1 MTNIN
6 TLDIQDADL
15 KWKGRRYYPIS
26 QYFVERFG
34 TRVGKVSVS
43 IAETCPNRSETNDD
57 RVCVFCDEWGS
68 AAYPLEREK
77 SLSEQI
83 QHNIKHVRRR
93 LKTDKFL
100 VYFQSYTNTLDKV
113 ALLKDRFDIALAEEH
128 IAGIVIGT
136 RPDCLPQRL
145 LPLLDQVSKEHYA
158 MVELGAQS
166 LFDDQLEF
174 LRRGHTAECTREA
187 VAKLHEHT
195 DSDVCLHL
203 MFGLPN
209 ETDAHIIETAQ
220 QVNDFNV
227 SNVKLHNLHV
237 LKNTPLEELYRA
249 GKFVPVELEE
259 YAEKVSLF
267 LRHLS
272 PHIAVQRLAALSS
285 RWDELIAPQWT
296 RQKMPPLEFIENKLR
311 SREQYQGDLFP
322 SKQIQLQTSPEL

>member
-1 MTNIN
+1 MTKAQI
-6 TLDIQDADL
+6 TDISTNNNSVDEL
-15 KWKGRRYYPIS
+15 RWKGRRYYPIS
-26 QYFVERFG
+26 QYFIHRFG

-43 IAETCPNRSETNDD
+43 IAETCPNRSDGGDD
-57 RVCVFCDEWGS
+57 RVCIFCDEWGS

-77 SLSEQI
+77 SLTEQI

-113 ALLKDRFDIALAEEH
+113 ALLESRFETALAEQH

-145 LPLLDQVSKEHYA
+145 LPLLDKMSREHYA

-174 LRRGHTAECTREA
+174 LRRGHTAKCTVDA
-187 VAKLHEHT
+187 VNKLHEHT
-195 DSDVCLHL
+195 DADVCLHL
-203 MFGLPN
+203 MFGLPG
-209 ETDAHIIETAQ
+209 ETDNHIIETAQ
-220 QVNDFNV
+220 QVNALEV

-237 LKNTPLEELYRA
+237 LDNTPLADLYRE
-249 GKFVPVELEE
+249 GRFTPVELDE
-259 YAEKVSLF
+259 YAEKVILF

-272 PHIAVQRLAALSS
+272 PKIAVQRLAALSS
-285 RWDELIAPQWT
+285 RWDELLAPQWT
-296 RQKMPPLEFIENKLR
+296 RQKMPPLEFIENKMR
-311 SREQYQGDLFP
+311 TDDQYQGDLV
-322 SKQIQLQTSPEL
+322 